1 MGNASITNREFK
13 IEGKGD
19 WEMRKLTL
27 SAVLVVAVIVFA
39 AFSADAD
46 MITGAVSFA
55 GGFQTDTGNLATAN
69 AFTSFSNPA
78 VTLTGAGTGDFL
90 PLVGNTPLTMVG
102 FSFDPFTNPTQLW
115 TTVVGPVTFSFD
127 MTTLT
132 ITSQDSEQLTIRG
145 LGFANITGFDPT
157 PGMWILTANQIG
169 NTLSFS
175 SSSGAVPEPASMLLF
190 GSGMI
195 GLAGIIRRRFHHKK

>member
-1 MGNASITNREFK
+1 
-13 IEGKGD
+13 
-19 WEMRKLTL
+19 MRKIALF
-27 SAVLVVAVIVFA
+27 SILVAGVIVLA

-115 TTVVGPVTFSFD
+115 TTVVGPATFIFD
-127 MTTLT
+127 MTTLS

-157 PGMWILTANQIG
+157 PGMWILTANEIG

-175 SSSGAVPEPASMLLF
+175 SSSGAVPEPASMFLF
-190 GSGMI
+190 GSGLL
-195 GLAGIIRRRFHHKK
+195 GLARIVRKKFKK